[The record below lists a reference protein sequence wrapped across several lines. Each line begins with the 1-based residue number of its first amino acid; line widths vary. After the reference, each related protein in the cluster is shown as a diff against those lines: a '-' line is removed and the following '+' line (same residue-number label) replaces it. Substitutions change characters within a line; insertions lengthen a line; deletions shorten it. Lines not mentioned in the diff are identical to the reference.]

1 MTSLAPLQYKFSTS
15 FVDSNLCDTSYLA
28 NPFPMYEH
36 VGVDEEAMYGVEVVD
51 VTIPTNCILYEKG
64 VSD

>member
-1 MTSLAPLQYKFSTS
+1 
-15 FVDSNLCDTSYLA
+15 
-28 NPFPMYEH
+28 MYEH